1 MAADAAN
8 DLDTLAGVKPFL
20 RIASDDT
27 TFDVQLASFITG
39 LSFEF
44 NRYCRREI
52 KARDRTDYYD
62 GTGSSK
68 LFVHHYPINTITTL
82 HADSD
87 REYGDDALIASGD
100 YILYKEIGLITL
112 DGSVFG
118 ESPLEIKLVYN
129 GGYTTIPAD
138 VLGAFRAQLKYLFN
152 RWKDNEDGLSS
163 KTMGDGSIQIVAE
176 DFLKPV
182 KRVLINHKRKGHT
195 SVANYG

>member
-1 MAADAAN
+1 MAVDAAN

-20 RIASDDT
+20 RIGSADT
-27 TFDVQLASFITG
+27 TFDVQLQSFITG

-82 HADSD
+82 HVDPD
-87 REYGDDALIASGD
+87 RDYEAGDLIASGD

-112 DGSVFG
+112 AGSVFG

-129 GGYTTIPAD
+129 GGYTPIPAD

-163 KTMGDGSIQIVAE
+163 KTMGDGSIQIVAD

-195 SVANYG
+195 SVANYC